1 MAKSPISTTKV
12 TTAVFRLKKEREE
25 ALTMLTAYD
34 YLTARAVDQSGIDSI
49 LVGDSLGMVMLGY
62 ENTLPVTME
71 DMLHHCRAVS
81 RGASRA
87 LLIGDMPFM
96 SYQASIPD
104 AVRNA
109 GRFLQEAGMDAVKL
123 EGGEERLDAVKA
135 IIGSGIPVLGHLGL
149 TPQSVHQLGGFKT
162 QGTSAEAARKLLQD
176 AKLLEGAGCFGIV
189 LESVP
194 DRVADL
200 ISTQISIPTI
210 GIGAGAGCD
219 GQVLVTHDLLGLFDK
234 FTPKFV
240 KQYALLHKEIDSA
253 LRSYKEE
260 VESGEFPGEEHSF
273 SISEEEWKLFLDL
286 TSEP

>member
-1 MAKSPISTTKV
+1 MSKSPNTTKKV
-12 TTAVFRLKKEREE
+12 TTAVFRLKKERGEP
-25 ALTMLTAYD
+25 LTMLTAYD
-34 YLTARAVDQSGIDSI
+34 YLTARAVDQAGIDSI

-71 DMLHHCRAVS
+71 EMLHHCRAVS

-96 SYQASIPD
+96 SYQVSTPE

-123 EGGEERLDAVKA
+123 EGGAERLDAVEA
-135 IIGSGIPVLGHLGL
+135 MIGAGIPVLGHLGL

-162 QGTSAEAARKLLQD
+162 QGTNAEAARQLLAD
-176 AKLLEGAGCFGIV
+176 ARLLDQAGCFGIV

-194 DRVADL
+194 DRVAEYV
-200 ISTQISIPTI
+200 SSQISIPTI

-253 LRSYKEE
+253 LRTYQQD
-260 VESGEFPGEEHSF
+260 VESREFPKEEHSF
-273 SISEEEWKLFLDL
+273 SISDEEWKLFLDQV
-286 TSEP
+286 SEL